1 MADLKISQL
10 TSVTLPLAGTEV
22 LPIVQ
27 SSSTKKVSTDDLTVK
42 NVRSNA
48 TTGILQI
55 AGPGAGTTRTMT
67 TPDANFTAARTD
79 AAQSFTGDQTLGTGN
94 LIQGTAAKGVNFT
107 ANTPAAGMTSQLLN
121 WYEEGTWTP
130 TITAG
135 SGSITAY
142 TAAGYYTRIGRQ
154 VFVNGTISISNNGT
168 GGTSIDIS
176 NLPFAIAGG
185 VAGGMSRENAVNG
198 KMSSI
203 TASGASTLIMF
214 TYDNLYPGGT
224 GTAFQFSATYFV

>member
-10 TSVTLPLAGTEV
+10 SAATALAGTELV
-22 LPIVQ
+22 PVVQ
-27 SSSTKKVSTDDLTVK
+27 GGATKK
-42 NVRSNA
+42 A
-48 TTGILQI
+48 TIDQILAPASGKGI
-55 AGPGAGTTRTMT
+55 
-67 TPDANFTAARTD
+67 DF
-79 AAQSFTGDQTLGTGN
+79 S
-94 LIQGTAAKGVNFT
+94 
-107 ANTPAAGMTSQLLN
+107 AAGGDTLTM
-121 WYEEGTWTP
+121 YEEGTWTP